1 MCCDSKEID
10 GLNVNWG
17 AQDACIGNRGKDKR
31 ASHFNLG
38 GGGMLNHLATKII
51 QRTLEEGLYHNKEK
65 KIKLWFKSL
74 SLREVDQPKR
84 GLTSSHYSLNLVSDC
99 FERYQKIIV

>member
-31 ASHFNLG
+31 ASHFNQG
-38 GGGMLNHLATKII
+38 GGDV
-51 QRTLEEGLYHNKEK
+51 EPFSY
-65 KIKLWFKSL
+65 
-74 SLREVDQPKR
+74 
-84 GLTSSHYSLNLVSDC
+84 
-99 FERYQKIIV
+99 